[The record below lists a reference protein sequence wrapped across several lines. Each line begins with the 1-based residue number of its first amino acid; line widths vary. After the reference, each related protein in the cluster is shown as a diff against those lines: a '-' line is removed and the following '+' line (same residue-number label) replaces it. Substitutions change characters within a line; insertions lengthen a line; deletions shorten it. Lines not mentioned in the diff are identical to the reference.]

1 MREKS
6 PLKSILLVDEFAL
19 LKHNLF
25 VYGKER
31 ERERERSENKSN
43 LVRKVQLRIYI
54 IN

>member
-19 LKHNLF
+19 LKHKLF
-25 VYGKER
+25 VYGK